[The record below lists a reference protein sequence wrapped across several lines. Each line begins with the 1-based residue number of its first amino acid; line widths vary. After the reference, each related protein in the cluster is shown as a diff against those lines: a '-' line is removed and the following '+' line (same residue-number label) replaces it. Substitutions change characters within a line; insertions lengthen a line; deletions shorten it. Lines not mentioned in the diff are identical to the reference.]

1 MSAVGPWD
9 TPIEEPHGAGSHRWM
24 SVLGVWGAAGAA
36 VGSAVGGVLQVT
48 QGMAGASSTWG
59 TLGIGIGAAVGAA
72 ALVVERRAAE
82 ERPMLVDASGRAS
95 RPLHGLLFA
104 GPVLAAIPALLVLGV
119 VATVGIGHV
128 APAIAFGITALAVA
142 WAGVRVWSTHRFT
155 TALEAVE
162 RGDLGAARDRLQGL
176 AGAWVATRSA
186 RSAARLNLGMMAL
199 QQGDGSEALRWYD
212 QVGGRSASAWAYAG
226 RALATLLLG
235 DLDAAATALGEA
247 SASPGA
253 RQVQEQLDAVRV
265 LLVWRTEGP
274 EAAQL
279 LGHRLMSPVATPLHR
294 ALLLALDVG
303 VGPRTLDDE
312 VHAML
317 DSGLGQAVPELAVV
331 RARS

>member
-212 QVGGRSASAWAYAG
+212 QVGGRSASAWAKRRGWRSVPPSFTPTTRARRAPPACAAAGSASAAAMTITPTRIGPPSQILPRRLAG
-226 RALATLLLG
+226 RPSRDVDTTAAPERYQDPKKPSPLGPRPIATRTPG
-235 DLDAAATALGEA
+235 R
-247 SASPGA
+247 SPG
-253 RQVQEQLDAVRV
+253 
-265 LLVWRTEGP
+265 
-274 EAAQL
+274 
-279 LGHRLMSPVATPLHR
+279 
-294 ALLLALDVG
+294 
-303 VGPRTLDDE
+303 RTL
-312 VHAML
+312 AW
-317 DSGLGQAVPELAVV
+317 GRTP
-331 RARS
+331 